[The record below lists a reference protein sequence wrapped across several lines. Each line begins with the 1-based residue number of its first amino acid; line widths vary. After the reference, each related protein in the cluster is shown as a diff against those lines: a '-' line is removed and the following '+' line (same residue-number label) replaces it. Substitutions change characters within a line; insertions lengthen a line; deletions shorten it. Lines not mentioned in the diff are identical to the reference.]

1 MQVETVL
8 KWGLRVAGC
17 SPALALW
24 HACLARSLRVCFPS
38 CARPRVT
45 PASKSSS
52 LLEGYG
58 RGSGCFLP
66 CQDAPATLWDWW
78 GRRGVSRGCGGFG
91 LGGGRAF
98 VPPPPSS
105 GQPLQRTCHSLARAL
120 TTMEFVLITWVQKN
134 SESKHTMLSLC
145 LTVGYLEPKTS

>member
-1 MQVETVL
+1 MGAPCGRMLPCPDAV
-8 KWGLRVAGC
+8 
-17 SPALALW
+17 
-24 HACLARSLRVCFPS
+24 ACLPSSESKSVLSFVCE
-38 CARPRVT
+38 T
-45 PASKSSS
+45 QGSKSSS

-66 CQDAPATLWDWW
+66 CQDAPASLWEWW
-78 GRRGVSRGCGGFG
+78 GRRGVSRGCGEFG
-91 LGGGRAF
+91 LGGGQAF